1 MFFTLSKFSKT
12 GQYDILLLRGRSE
25 WELLAKDYAIFAA
38 KTE

>member
-1 MFFTLSKFSKT
+1 MSFTLSKFSET

>member
-1 MFFTLSKFSKT
+1 MPFTLSKFSKT
-12 GQYDILLLRGRSE
+12 RQYVILLLRGRSE